1 MQAVSRYRGTPVLT
15 LKGREVRVLMTANV
29 ILRPALYG
37 QWQGGRTIRKG
48 ALEMSRGLI
57 GCELR
62 LGPVFVTVQ

>member
-37 QWQGGRTIRKG
+37 QWQGG
-48 ALEMSRGLI
+48 ENHSERGP
-57 GCELR
+57 GDEQ
-62 LGPVFVTVQ
+62 GTNWM